1 MWVNHK
7 TEEDGF
13 IALHFASFRGNV
25 NMIKLLLEN
34 GADMHMRNN
43 FGINVL
49 HVAAQGDQPISLY
62 FFKEKGIDIN
72 SKDNRNSTP
81 MHWACYSRSEIALC
95 YLLSWVK
102 DLDE

>member
-1 MWVNHK
+1 LWVNHK

-49 HVAAQGDQPISLY
+49 HVAA
-62 FFKEKGIDIN
+62 
-72 SKDNRNSTP
+72 
-81 MHWACYSRSEIALC
+81 
-95 YLLSWVK
+95 
-102 DLDE
+102 